1 MTLKEKFNDLV
12 PKEFG
17 GMQEPLLSNCE
28 IIADEFAIEFAIF
41 SKDYSYHSSFKV
53 WVDSFNLLGE
63 RFTSQQLKAKF
74 KKEKG
79 L

>member
-28 IIADEFAIEFAIF
+28 KIADDYAVEFGRWLNEN
-41 SKDYSYHSSFKV
+41 DGGCSYRE
-53 WVDSFNLLGE
+53 LLE
-63 RFTSQQLKAKF
+63 IF